1 LRFGVRN
8 TILALI
14 AVVVFVGLLVYL
26 SLGQSQVRVEVCVQF
41 QGRQNCRIA
50 SGPTQ
55 EQAIRTATDNACAT
69 ITSGMTESMTCGR
82 SQPVSV
88 RVVTE

>member
-8 TILALI
+8 TLFAVI
-14 AVVVFVGLLVYL
+14 AVVVFIGLLVYL
-26 SLGQSQVRVEVCVQF
+26 SVGQKQVRAEVCVEF
-41 QGRQNCRIA
+41 EGRRNCRTA
-50 SGPTQ
+50 AGPTQ

-82 SQPVSV
+82 MPPASV
-88 RVVTE
+88 RILD

>member
-1 LRFGVRN
+1 MSFSVRN
-8 TILALI
+8 VFLALM
-14 AVVVFVGLLVYL
+14 AAVVFVGLLVYL
-26 SLGQSQVRVEVCVQF
+26 SLGQKQVRAEVCVEF
-41 QGRQNCRIA
+41 QGRQNCRTA
-50 SGPTQ
+50 AGPTP

-88 RVVTE
+88 KILN